1 MTTFVDTSAFY
12 ALLDADDQNHE
23 QARSAWPLLLEQA
36 GRLFSSNYVV
46 VETIALVQHR
56 LGLEAVRAFVDDLLP
71 VVQVE
76 WVQQADHVAALS
88 LLLSTGRRQVSFVDC
103 TSFVVARR
111 LGIHEVFCY
120 DAHFEQFGF
129 RVIQEE

>member
-12 ALLDADDQNHE
+12 ALLDADDQNHVR
-23 QARSAWPLLLEQA
+23 ARSVWPFLLEQA
-36 GRLFSSNYVV
+36 GRLFCSNYVV
-46 VETIALVQHR
+46 VETIALLQHR
-56 LGLEAVRAFVDDLLP
+56 LGLEAVRAFVEELLP

-76 WVQQADHVAALS
+76 WVQHADHVAALS

-111 LGIHEVFCY
+111 LGIQEVFCY
-120 DAHFEQFGF
+120 DAHFGQFGF
-129 RVIQEE
+129 RLIGE